1 MTGKFEIYKDRRGE
15 YRFRFRASNG
25 QIVATGSSYPT
36 KKDAKRA
43 VAAVMHAAAG
53 SEIADKTK
61 D

>member
-1 MTGKFEIYKDRRGE
+1 VAGKFEIYKDRRGE
-15 YRFRFRASNG
+15 YRFRFRAGNG

-43 VAAVMHAAAG
+43 VAAVMRAAAG
-53 SEIADKTK
+53 SEITENTK